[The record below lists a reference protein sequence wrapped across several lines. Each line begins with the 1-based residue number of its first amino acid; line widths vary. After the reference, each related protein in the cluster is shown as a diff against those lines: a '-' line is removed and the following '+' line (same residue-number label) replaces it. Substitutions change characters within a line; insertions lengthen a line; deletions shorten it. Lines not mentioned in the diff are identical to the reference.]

1 MEKDEVEEFVINEIS
16 ILKEIYE
23 GAKVEIGEREI
34 YLYGPIFEKNLLDRI
49 KNETE
54 WGKVK

>member
-1 MEKDEVEEFVINEIS
+1 MAKDEVEEFVINEIS

-34 YLYGPIFEKNLLDRI
+34 HLYGPLFEKNLLDRI

-54 WGKVK
+54 WQVLK